1 MADVPIIYKDG
12 RKFEK
17 WRKAWAILTWVA
29 W

>member
-17 WRKAWAILTWVA
+17 WRKAWAIPTWAA